1 MRKKISLIICIV
13 LLLFFQTSCRS
24 GCGNH
29 EQILPKYDF
38 NGMTYGIFL
47 SSSDRSLVNVP
58 IDLKSELD
66 PFDGNYF
73 YSDKA
78 QRQAYIREVEKMYN
92 IKIEFDISPSDENCY
107 VTAWNTYPILNIS
120 HTDRVSYNYAYPLYS
135 FESKK
140 GILKDTEYLNDPLKV
155 EMGSVKDNIYI
166 YYPGDI
172 YSYNFLYY
180 NGQKD
185 FGNYNP
191 LELYEKGEWN
201 LNNYKYVLANYCDNS
216 VNSLN
221 ELDITGE
228 QSYYIG
234 TMPSKLSQ
242 GIAAANGYHILNK
255 NGYMGNNVYVNDIF
269 NESIDLFNNYYKY
282 DLNNVKKIFDPIS
295 FPTIDQ
301 KSLSSFIL
309 DNTVISAGKLD
320 FLKKDSSLLSNDVKW
335 QLIPYPSS
343 NYDNYKSYVDGFNQL
358 GFTIVGDYNYNG
370 EDVSSFNEEFTRE
383 IAFEILY
390 DLFDGY
396 YHKFPIAQEN
406 NIKEYLEKH
415 LTKESIDL
423 FFKFNRNVSF
433 EATNVL
439 STLYSASSYGKEHY
453 DNNQIEKLFSSA
465 SVSLDSFLLMN
476 ESFIETYFLKNLSY
490 NNHVVLNNKFNYTLK
505 VKYENNYC
513 EMSIHELYEELYDGL
528 MKSNR

>member
-1 MRKKISLIICIV
+1 MNTYIDFKNTQDLTNIQTAAESIKQGKLVLFPTETVYGIGANGLNKEAVKNIFIAKGRKQDNPLILHVSSIDMINKIAKNISELEYKLISTFFPGPFTIV
-13 LLLFFQTSCRS
+13 LERKDIVPDIVTGGLNTV
-24 GCGNH
+24 
-29 EQILPKYDF
+29 
-38 NGMTYGIFL
+38 GIRMPSNEIALKLIEL
-47 SSSDRSLVNVP
+47 SDTP
-58 IDLKSELD
+58 I
-66 PFDGNYF
+66 
-73 YSDKA
+73 A
-78 QRQAYIREVEKMYN
+78 A
-92 IKIEFDISPSDENCY
+92 PS
-107 VTAWNTYPILNIS
+107 ANIS
-120 HTDRVSYNYAYPLYS
+120 GKPSGT
-135 FESKK
+135 
-140 GILKDTEYLNDPLKV
+140 
-155 EMGSVKDNIYI
+155 NI
-166 YYPGDI
+166 
-172 YSYNFLYY
+172 
-180 NGQKD
+180 
-185 FGNYNP
+185 
-191 LELYEKGEWN
+191 
-201 LNNYKYVLANYCDNS
+201 
-216 VNSLN
+216 
-221 ELDITGE
+221 
-228 QSYYIG
+228 
-234 TMPSKLSQ
+234 
-242 GIAAANGYHILNK
+242 
-255 NGYMGNNVYVNDIF
+255 NDIF

-505 VKYENNYC
+505 VKYENNYY